1 MLPYA
6 GLPVGTST
14 TTDHTRVFASRTLT
28 AHISTLNTYVR
39 TYSQCPEFIC
49 AIARAA
55 IQSHRTKNV
64 TLFSMY
70 RIEHLYRRRRRFYCG
85 ADRAAKLPRN
95 LPLPAVRW

>member
-14 TTDHTRVFASRTLT
+14 TTDYTRVFTLRTLV
-28 AHISTLNTYVR
+28 AHISTLNTYV

-70 RIEHLYRRRRRFYCG
+70 RIEHLYRRRRFYRG
-85 ADRAAKLPRN
+85 ADRVAKLPRN
-95 LPLPAVRW
+95 LPLPAVRS